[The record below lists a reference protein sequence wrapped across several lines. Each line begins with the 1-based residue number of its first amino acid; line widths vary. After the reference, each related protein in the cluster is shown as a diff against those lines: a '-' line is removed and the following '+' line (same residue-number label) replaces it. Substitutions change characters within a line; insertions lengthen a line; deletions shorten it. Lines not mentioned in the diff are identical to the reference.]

1 MTGLTDAGGVVFE
14 FSNNTIDT
22 TGGTLT
28 LLHNGDSQGITFRPT
43 FSGSGFNYSGP
54 VVIDN
59 GGGTRQTVLQS
70 TNTSGI
76 QTWSGDIS
84 GTGSF
89 LRDGGG
95 ETILSGNNSY
105 TGDTTV
111 LAGML
116 SITHP
121 YLASS
126 ADVQLSTG
134 GKLDLNFTG
143 TDTIDQLFFDGVA
156 TSMTGTWGS
165 TSSGAT
171 HQDDSFFSGT
181 GMFMVTNP
189 AGSGI
194 ASVGVGA
201 GAGRIVADDD
211 GDRLGACVP
220 PPKSLNHCCDLYES
234 TMYESIFRV
243 IFPLSIRRWR

>member
-1 MTGLTDAGGVVFE
+1 MFE

-28 LLHNGDSQGITFRPT
+28 LLHNGASQGITFRPT

-111 LAGML
+111 LAGLL

-121 YLASS
+121 YLADG
-126 ADVQLSTG
+126 ADVYLTTG
-134 GKLDLNFTG
+134 AKLDLNFTG
-143 TDTIDQLFFDGVA
+143 PADTIDQLFFDGSA
-156 TSMTGTWGS
+156 TSLTGTWGS
-165 TSSGAT
+165 SSIGCDACRRLVLFRDGKVDG
-171 HQDDSFFSGT
+171 HE
-181 GMFMVTNP
+181 P
-189 AGSGI
+189 
-194 ASVGVGA
+194 
-201 GAGRIVADDD
+201 GR
-211 GDRLGACVP
+211 
-220 PPKSLNHCCDLYES
+220 
-234 TMYESIFRV
+234 FRQ
-243 IFPLSIRRWR
+243 